1 MKPARLSIAALTAL
15 LVTLVP
21 APHLPPASPATVK
34 ALDPESRRGDVRRAL
49 GDLECR
55 VADIKWAQQT
65 SSAAGRSVGNL
76 WIEVNQLKQRGQDV
90 RRVEWRISE
99 LEESLRNPQRD
110 ALGRRHILNNLELE
124 METLKRR
131 AR

>member
-1 MKPARLSIAALTAL
+1 MKLVRLSVAALTAL

-21 APHLPPASPATVK
+21 PSGPPPSPPATVK
-34 ALDPESRRGDVRRAL
+34 PLQRESRHGDVRHAI
-49 GDLECR
+49 GNLEAR
-55 VADIKWAQQT
+55 VADIKREQQI
-65 SSAAGRSVGNL
+65 SSSAGRSVGNL
-76 WIEVNQLKQRGQDV
+76 WMEVNHLKQSGQDV
-90 RRVEWRISE
+90 RRIEWRVSE